1 MKKVLT
7 TCGYCGCGCNFYVNV
22 RDNEIVGVAPVP
34 GHPVSQGKLCVKGW
48 NGYSFVNHPDRLK
61 RPLLRDKD
69 GTFREAEW
77 KDAITYASEELKR
90 IIFEYGPDSIGVL
103 SSARCTNEENY
114 LMVKFARAV
123 LRTSNVDHCARL

>member
-22 RDNEIVGVAPVP
+22 RDNEVIGVTPKFD
-34 GHPVSQGKLCVKGW
+34 HPVSQGKLCVKGW
-48 NGYSFVNHPDRLK
+48 HGYSFVNHPDRLK
-61 RPLLRDKD
+61 QPLIRQENGSFKEP
-69 GTFREAEW
+69 TWEEAIEHT
-77 KDAITYASEELKR
+77 AEELKR
-90 IIFEYGPDSIGVL
+90 IIYEYGPDSIGVL

-123 LRTSNVDHCARL
+123 LKTNNIDHCARL

>member
-22 RDNEIVGVAPVP
+22 RENEVIGVTPKKD
-34 GHPVSQGKLCVKGW
+34 HPVSQGKLCVKGW

-61 RPLLRDKD
+61 NPLIKQEN
-69 GTFREAEW
+69 GSFKEATWEE
-77 KDAITYASEELKR
+77 AIQYTAESLKGISEK
-90 IIFEYGPDSIGVL
+90 YGSDSIGVL

-114 LMVKFARAV
+114 LLVKFARSV
-123 LRTSNVDHCARL
+123 LKTNNVDHCARL